1 MEYFDNILCV
11 TYKELLDIMPKGTL
25 NSQLSREK
33 LDVVSRGG
41 GENNPALYAYS
52 SLPEKYKKRWVE
64 RHGEPEKQMRQEMI
78 RNIVK
83 KDEKAENFF
92 EDYRYDKNGEMV
104 ALPED
109 VKKEYTWNASVL
121 NALME
126 EFKRLS
132 SSNNKLTGFR
142 RNLWELLLVTS
153 EEWRPVYGHSL
164 PGSVGRLKALINKF
178 RPDNY
183 GVLVS
188 GKYGNSN
195 TLKIEEDGGRYLVAL
210 KRSRVP
216 VYTDME
222 IFEEYNRVAPERGWK
237 PLKSPRSLR
246 EWFNS
251 PRVEPLWY
259 DAVYGEMKAHQRY
272 DRKHRT
278 ILPGRRDSLWYG
290 DGTKLNLYYR
300 DENGNKCTTSVYEV
314 VDAYSEVLL
323 GYYISDNEDY
333 IAQYHAF
340 RMAIQMSRHKPY
352 EIVCD
357 NQGGHKK
364 NAALGLFSKISRIHR
379 PTAPYNG
386 ESKTI
391 ENIFYRFQSQ
401 VLKKCFG
408 FTGQNITA
416 KRDTSRPN
424 LEFINANI
432 DSLPTLEELKEQYA
446 AAREQWNSMKH
457 PATGISRIEMY
468 NTSVNEATDAVSVSD
483 MVEMFWYTTEKPS
496 LFTANGIEIT
506 VQGKKYPYEVF
517 SAPGEPDLEWRRRN
531 TYKKFYVQYDPYD
544 MSSVRL
550 LYKDKG
556 GAMRFECV
564 ASFPLMIHRADVD
577 DFALRL
583 VGVGVHQ
590 LALGFRAA
598 HILHQVAFHHTAV
611 SCLAVGVLLVNIGG
625 VGVVRVLAVF
635 RLGRGGQGLHRHR
648 FQLVLHALAEALAV
662 NRHHAHLVRLVVAA
676 ILHHRRNDENRAVRV
691 VAELE
696 VNAVVGYRRVLA
708 VVGVAHRVGVRL
720 ALENRHVCFRRREVH
735 RRAC

>member
-333 IAQYHAF
+333 IAQSHAF
-340 RMAIQMSRHKPY
+340 RMATQRSRHKPY

-401 VLKKCFG
+401 VLKKRFG

-564 ASFPLMIHRADVD
+564 ASFPLMIHRAQQEQTEAEKR
-577 DFALRL
+577 FI
-583 VGVGVHQ
+583 
-590 LALGFRAA
+590 RA
-598 HILHQVAFHHTAV
+598 QQEAV
-611 SCLAVGVLLVNIGG
+611 INERI
-625 VGVVRVLAVF
+625 
-635 RLGRGGQGLHRHR
+635 
-648 FQLVLHALAEALAV
+648 
-662 NRHHAHLVRLVVAA
+662 NRQVVAKDIEYEHGVA
-676 ILHHRRNDENRAVRV
+676 PEQNGLRTPDLKGLGKEAQRQIDRRTRKYSQPARPSIGRDMKVISNVTWDSFEKK
-691 VAELE
+691 E
-696 VNAVVGYRRVLA
+696 VSIRKVVGKL
-708 VVGVAHRVGVRL
+708 
-720 ALENRHVCFRRREVH
+720 
-735 RRAC
+735 

>member
-340 RMAIQMSRHKPY
+340 RMAIQTSRHKPY

-379 PTAPYNG
+379 PTTPYNG

-401 VLKKCFG
+401 VLKKRFG

-496 LFTANGIEIT
+496 LFTANGIET
-506 VQGKKYPYEVF
+506 RYRE
-517 SAPGEPDLEWRRRN
+517 RN
-531 TYKKFYVQYDPYD
+531 TLTRFSPPPVSLIWNGADVTPTRSS
-544 MSSVRL
+544 MSSTI
-550 LYKDKG
+550 
-556 GAMRFECV
+556 
-564 ASFPLMIHRADVD
+564 LM
-577 DFALRL
+577 
-583 VGVGVHQ
+583 
-590 LALGFRAA
+590 
-598 HILHQVAFHHTAV
+598 T
-611 SCLAVGVLLVNIGG
+611 
-625 VGVVRVLAVF
+625 
-635 RLGRGGQGLHRHR
+635 
-648 FQLVLHALAEALAV
+648 
-662 NRHHAHLVRLVVAA
+662 
-676 ILHHRRNDENRAVRV
+676 
-691 VAELE
+691 
-696 VNAVVGYRRVLA
+696 
-708 VVGVAHRVGVRL
+708 
-720 ALENRHVCFRRREVH
+720 
-735 RRAC
+735 

>member
-92 EDYRYDKNGEMV
+92 EDYRYDKNGELV

-340 RMAIQMSRHKPY
+340 RMAIQTSRHKPY

-401 VLKKCFG
+401 VLKKRFG

-496 LFTANGIEIT
+496 LFTASGIEIT

-556 GAMRFECV
+556 GAMRFVCV
-564 ASFPLMIHRADVD
+564 ASFPLMIHRAQQEQTEAEKR
-577 DFALRL
+577 FI
-583 VGVGVHQ
+583 
-590 LALGFRAA
+590 RA
-598 HILHQVAFHHTAV
+598 QQEAV
-611 SCLAVGVLLVNIGG
+611 INERI
-625 VGVVRVLAVF
+625 
-635 RLGRGGQGLHRHR
+635 
-648 FQLVLHALAEALAV
+648 
-662 NRHHAHLVRLVVAA
+662 NRQVVAKDIEYEHGVA
-676 ILHHRRNDENRAVRV
+676 PEQNGLRTPDLKGLGKEAQRQIDRRTRKYSQPARPSIGRDMKVISNVTWDSFEKK
-691 VAELE
+691 E
-696 VNAVVGYRRVLA
+696 VSIRKVVGKL
-708 VVGVAHRVGVRL
+708 
-720 ALENRHVCFRRREVH
+720 
-735 RRAC
+735 

>member
-1 MEYFDNILCV
+1 MEYYNNILCV
-11 TYKELLDIMPKGTL
+11 TCEELTSGDDPVIKYSTL
-25 NSQLSREK
+25 CQNLSRGNIES
-33 LDVVSRGG
+33 VNRGG
-41 GENNPALYAYS
+41 GEGNVALYSYS
-52 SLPEKYKKRWVE
+52 SLPEKYKQRWVA
-64 RHGEPEKQMRQEMI
+64 RHGEPERQMREEMI
-78 RNIVK
+78 RGIVK
-83 KDEKAENFF
+83 KDENAESFF
-92 EDYRYDKNGEMV
+92 EDYRYEKGGELV
-104 ALPED
+104 HLPEG

-142 RNLWELLLVTS
+142 RNLWELLLATS

-164 PGSVGRLKALINKF
+164 PGSVGRLKALISRY

-195 TLKIEEDGGRYLVAL
+195 TLKIEEEGGRYLVAL
-210 KRSRVP
+210 RRSRVP
-216 VYTDME
+216 VYTDAE

-246 EWFNS
+246 EWLHS
-251 PRVEPLWY
+251 PRIEPLWY
-259 DAVYGEMKAHQRY
+259 DAVHGEMKAHQRY

-300 DENGNKCTTSVYEV
+300 DENGNKCTTGVYEV

-340 RMAIQMSRHKPY
+340 RMAIQESRHKPY

-364 NAALGLFSKISRIHR
+364 NATLGLFSKISRIHR

-401 VLKKCFG
+401 VLKKLFG

-416 KRDTSRPN
+416 RRDTSRPN

-432 DSLPTLEELKEQYA
+432 DSLPTLEELKLQYA
-446 AAREQWNSMKH
+446 AARERWNSMKH
-457 PATGISRIEMY
+457 PATGIPRIEMY
-468 NTSVNEATDAVSVSD
+468 NASVNEATDPVSVPD
-483 MVEMFWYTTEKPS
+483 MVEMFWYTTERPS
-496 LFTANGIEIT
+496 LFTAGGIEIT
-506 VQGKKYPYEVF
+506 VQGKKYAYEVF

-564 ASFPLMIHRADVD
+564 ASFPLMIHRAQQEQTEEEKR
-577 DFALRL
+577 FI
-583 VGVGVHQ
+583 
-590 LALGFRAA
+590 RA
-598 HILHQVAFHHTAV
+598 Q
-611 SCLAVGVLLVNIGG
+611 
-625 VGVVRVLAVF
+625 
-635 RLGRGGQGLHRHR
+635 Q
-648 FQLVLHALAEALAV
+648 E
-662 NRHHAHLVRLVVAA
+662 
-676 ILHHRRNDENRAVRV
+676 
-691 VAELE
+691 
-696 VNAVVGYRRVLA
+696 AVVNERINRQAVAREIEYEHGVAPEQHGLRTPDLKGLGKEAQRQIDRRTRKYGQPPLPSVGRDLKVISNVTWDSFEKKEVSIRK
-708 VVGVAHRVGVRL
+708 VVGKL
-720 ALENRHVCFRRREVH
+720 
-735 RRAC
+735 